1 VHLTVTITVGLFHLI
16 TLLASRGLRNV
27 RLCQL
32 NAQIDNIELWLGCLS
47 AGDGLQ
53 IFRRLNQC
61 ASAGDGLA
69 LNRLA
74 MARNG
79 GGLRVYGAVAAA
91 P

>member
-1 VHLTVTITVGLFHLI
+1 
-16 TLLASRGLRNV
+16 
-27 RLCQL
+27 
-32 NAQIDNIELWLGCLS
+32 
-47 AGDGLQ
+47 LQ

-79 GGLRVYGAVAAA
+79 VGLQVYLSPTSFDCLLICQLQQAKGQGRLMGCFMNE
-91 P
+91 PRLYGMTS

>member
-1 VHLTVTITVGLFHLI
+1 L
-16 TLLASRGLRNV
+16 
-27 RLCQL
+27 
-32 NAQIDNIELWLGCLS
+32 

-53 IFRRLNQC
+53 IFWWLNQC

-79 GGLRVYGAVAAA
+79 GGLQVDTHLI
-91 P
+91 PETS

>member
-1 VHLTVTITVGLFHLI
+1 L
-16 TLLASRGLRNV
+16 
-27 RLCQL
+27 
-32 NAQIDNIELWLGCLS
+32 

-53 IFRRLNQC
+53 ISRRLNQC

-79 GGLRVYGAVAAA
+79 GSLQVYAGVLVHSPVCASMWRRARPCASMRAHASFSGIPTTIVIETD
-91 P
+91 